1 MAQAAPKKNYT
12 LATGRRKTS
21 VARVRITE
29 GTGLIQINERRSCVR
44 RVPAMGWTSISLLA
58 LFAGTVAAV
67 VLLVFGALTWFLNHP
82 VD

>member
-1 MAQAAPKKNYT
+1 
-12 LATGRRKTS
+12 
-21 VARVRITE
+21 
-29 GTGLIQINERRSCVR
+29 
-44 RVPAMGWTSISLLA
+44 MGWTSISLLA

>member
-1 MAQAAPKKNYT
+1 MD
-12 LATGRRKTS
+12 S
-21 VARVRITE
+21 VAAATLSRWLSSRRYA
-29 GTGLIQINERRSCVR
+29 TGLIQINERRSCVR

>member
-1 MAQAAPKKNYT
+1 MD
-12 LATGRRKTS
+12 S
-21 VARVRITE
+21 VAAATLSRRLSSRRYA
-29 GTGLIQINERRSCVR
+29 TGLIQINERRSCVP

-58 LFAGTVAAV
+58 LVAGTVAAV